1 MKKVISVLA
10 VLLSMVC
17 ILTACVPGQTS
28 LEYEWDRAGYYN
40 VVGLGNAQGPEV
52 VIPETYD
59 NEPVKAL
66 CYYSATVS
74 TLSYDKDSSLNEEDI
89 KTLDARVIDYFGLG
103 SLKKLTGIET
113 LYISSLLAQ
122 KSGSSPMFR
131 LWYLFETDEGSLNTD
146 GKEARDS
153 LKTLF
158 YAPSETDLN
167 KSVEEKFAYF
177 SNLET
182 IVIEGYCPV
191 LMEGDFYSTGLKHL
205 YLPKDVRGIEYLA
218 LEGVGRDSASAFVIH
233 YAGTEEEWN
242 AIEKDENWDACRY
255 NANQYEKANYTI
267 EFQSVYEG

>member
-1 MKKVISVLA
+1 MKKAISVMAILLA
-10 VLLSMVC
+10 MVC
-17 ILTACVPGQTS
+17 TLTACAPAQTS
-28 LEYEWDRAGYYN
+28 LEYEWDRGGYYN

-52 VIPETYD
+52 VIPATYD
-59 NEPVKAL
+59 DEPVKAL
-66 CYYSATVS
+66 CYYAATVS
-74 TLSYDKDSSLNEEDI
+74 TLGYDKDSSLNEADI

-103 SLKKLTGIET
+103 SLKKLTGLET
-113 LYISSLLAQ
+113 LYISSLFAQ

-131 LWYLFETDEGSLNTD
+131 LWYLFETEEGSLNTD

-153 LKTLF
+153 LKTLI
-158 YAPSETDLN
+158 YAPSESDLN

-191 LMEGDFYSTGLKHL
+191 LMQGDFYSTGLKHL
-205 YLPKDVRGIEYLA
+205 YLPKDVRGIEYFA
-218 LEGVGRDSASAFVIH
+218 LEGVGRDSASSFVIH
-233 YAGTEEEWN
+233 YEGTEEEWN
-242 AIEKDENWDACRY
+242 AIEKEENWDACRY